1 MNFHR
6 ILGAIGALSLAC
18 VLAPNKAFAIGAPA
32 GTVINNTAEVS
43 YSVGSLNT
51 TAASNQVTLTV
62 AEILDV
68 AVTAQTPDLD
78 VNSGDTQQVL
88 VFLVTNNGNS
98 SEAFRLQLESIIA
111 GDQFDPAQ
119 SSPSI
124 YFDTDS
130 SNTLTAA
137 DTPYVSGSNDPLLSA
152 DGSVRVLVVHDI
164 PGGLDDGDLGIVRLT
179 ATALTGSGVAG
190 TVFAGLGNGLA
201 NVVVDAIVGTSTA
214 QRDASAQYEITGVTL
229 TAVKSQAVTGGPGNV
244 NLPVPG
250 AIVTYTVVITKTGS
264 GTANNVVFT
273 DNIPANTSYVAG
285 SLRLNNGALTDNA
298 DADAGAFEPIGAN
311 PARVRVTLP
320 TLGNSA
326 PPQTVT
332 FQVSIN

>member
-1 MNFHR
+1 MKSYR

-18 VLAPNKAFAIGAPA
+18 VLAPGKAFAIGAPA

-43 YSVGSLNT
+43 YSVGSVNT

-111 GDQFDPAQ
+111 GDQFDPVQ

-137 DTPYVSGSNDPLLSA
+137 DTPYVPGSNDPLLSA
-152 DGSVRVLVVHDI
+152 DGNVRVLVVHDI
-164 PGGLDDGDLGIVRLT
+164 PTALADGNLGVVRLT
-179 ATALTGSGVAG
+179 ATSLTGSGVAG

-201 NVVVDAIVGTSTA
+201 NAVVDAVVGTSTA
-214 QRDASAQYEITGVTL
+214 QRNASAQYEITGVTL

-244 NLPVPG
+244 NLPVPT
-250 AIVTYTVVITKTGS
+250 AVVTYTVVITKTGS
-264 GTANNVVFT
+264 GTASNAVFT
-273 DNIPANTSYVAG
+273 DNIPANTSYIAG
-285 SLRLNNGALTDNA
+285 SLRLNNAALTDPV
-298 DADAGAFEPIGAN
+298 DADAGVYEPAGVN